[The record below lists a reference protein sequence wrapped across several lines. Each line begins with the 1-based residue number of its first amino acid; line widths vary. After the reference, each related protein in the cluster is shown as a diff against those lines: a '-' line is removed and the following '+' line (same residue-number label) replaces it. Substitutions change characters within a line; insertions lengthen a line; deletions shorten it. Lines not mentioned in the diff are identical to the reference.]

1 MKYLTMP
8 KELRR
13 SQTFLGPYSGPGLGT
28 QRWIQ
33 FNPIV
38 GTKFGKG
45 EIHAL
50 EKLALSLEWLFQEAS
65 IARAKPSVHRRGN

>member
-1 MKYLTMP
+1 MSVP
-8 KELRR
+8 DI
-13 SQTFLGPYSGPGLGT
+13 SGPLLWTRAGDPEVDPIQPNCGYQVW
-28 QRWIQ
+28 QRR
-33 FNPIV
+33 
-38 GTKFGKG
+38 